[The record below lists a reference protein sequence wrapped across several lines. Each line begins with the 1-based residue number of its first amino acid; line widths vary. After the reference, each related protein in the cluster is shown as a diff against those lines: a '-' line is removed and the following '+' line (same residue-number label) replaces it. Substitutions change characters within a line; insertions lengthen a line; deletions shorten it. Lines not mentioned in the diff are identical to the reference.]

1 MNWKLQENVIGESE
15 TNLLISFLREAPRLT
30 QSDNVQHFEA
40 AFSEWQGCRYSVF
53 VNSGSSANILLVSAL
68 KELMRW
74 SEGDEIIVPAVTW
87 PTTVT
92 PIIQNGLK
100 PVFLDEQDFYTS

>member
-74 SEGDEIIVPAVTW
+74 SEGDEIIVPARNLANDSNTDNPEW
-87 PTTVT
+87 S
-92 PIIQNGLK
+92 QAS
-100 PVFLDEQDFYTS
+100 FLR